1 MKEEALTPGVLT
13 VPQLTELDRGGRHSW
28 NGAHR
33 MEFSVQTRM
42 RRCEAEERCEEAAE
56 RLLGMERQEDRNGA

>member
-1 MKEEALTPGVLT
+1 
-13 VPQLTELDRGGRHSW
+13 
-28 NGAHR
+28 

-42 RRCEAEERCEEAAE
+42 RRCEAEERREEAAE